1 MIIYH
6 HATFLTVNEQND
18 TFDQLWVEN
27 GRIVYVGPA
36 KEIPPHAHVI
46 DLQGAYVTPGLIDI
60 HAHVGTWA
68 EVTEDINDANEYSE
82 PFTPLMH
89 ALDSVDIRHFSFQHA
104 LEGGVTTVQTGPG
117 SANVIGGIWSILKTA
132 GPTLA
137 SRVLVER
144 SGLKGALGENP
155 KNVFGNQYKRKPMTR
170 MAIAQLLRDGF
181 QRASLLN
188 EQEQAEE
195 VSQNTELR
203 PFIEVLR
210 GEMPLRLHCHRADDI
225 MTAIRIAKEFNVK
238 LHLEHCTEGY
248 LIVDA
253 VKNSGFQ
260 ATLGPYMLTPSK
272 YETRHSTPA
281 IAAIFKEHN
290 IPFAIM
296 TDHPFVPIQYLKYCA
311 SEAIRYG
318 LDEQTAL
325 KSITIHAAK
334 LVQLDHRIGSLE
346 KGKDADFVV
355 WSHPIFETEA
365 KVLQTYVN
373 GEKYYEA
380 EEAQWKTQKL
390 LL

>member
-1 MIIYH
+1 MNIYH

-18 TFDQLWVEN
+18 IFEQLWVED

-36 KEIPPHAHVI
+36 KEMPPHAHLI

-188 EQEQAEE
+188 EPEQAEE
-195 VSQNTELR
+195 VSQNSELR

-253 VKNSGFQ
+253 VKNSGFH

-346 KGKDADFVV
+346 EGKDADFVV

-373 GEKYYEA
+373 GEKYFEK
-380 EEAQWKTQKL
+380 EEAQWNTQKL
-390 LL
+390 PL